1 MANEL
6 RLGFS
11 LSYAKGGAA
20 LNRAET
26 DEVTQTGD
34 AIAHEIQSIPTS
46 NTALV
51 EAAAIG
57 TPGYVFVKNLDAT
70 NFVSVG
76 LTGSYTIKLLAKQ
89 MAMFPAAGAIF
100 ALADTATC
108 LVEYIIIEL

>member
-1 MANEL
+1 MANEI

-11 LSYAKGGAA
+11 MSYSKNGAT
-20 LNRAET
+20 LTRAET

-100 ALADTATC
+100 EKAEGADTD
-108 LVEYIIIEL
+108 LEYIMTEL